1 MRSHYNAKFEKQK
14 IGLTQYRQGGILKEY
29 FVITADII
37 DSRNYDL
44 SDIDKKI
51 SILNSKFDKDLMTYF
66 DRSRG
71 DEIQSIIKNA
81 GAIPEIIRYIHTIFY
96 PIKFRFGI
104 GYGSVN
110 IQKDM
115 KSTSSWTMV
124 GDVFY
129 RARKAMDLVKSKK
142 NLMIYTCFSL
152 DNERLSETL
161 NSYYLLL
168 DVFYRKWTSKQ
179 CEVIMCYDKYERPGL
194 TASEL
199 GISRQ
204 NVSKSLKTSNY
215 LEIKHVEGQ
224 VSNLLKCFSEEY
236 IGK

>member
-81 GAIPEIIRYIHTIFY
+81 GAIPDNKIYSYDVLSNKISIWNWLWQCQHTERHKKYIFMD
-96 PIKFRFGI
+96 
-104 GYGSVN
+104 YGWRCFLQG
-110 IQKDM
+110 QK
-115 KSTSSWTMV
+115 
-124 GDVFY
+124 
-129 RARKAMDLVKSKK
+129 
-142 NLMIYTCFSL
+142 
-152 DNERLSETL
+152 
-161 NSYYLLL
+161 
-168 DVFYRKWTSKQ
+168 
-179 CEVIMCYDKYERPGL
+179 
-194 TASEL
+194 
-199 GISRQ
+199 
-204 NVSKSLKTSNY
+204 SN
-215 LEIKHVEGQ
+215 G
-224 VSNLLKCFSEEY
+224 FSEVKEKFDD
-236 IGK
+236 IHMLFFRQ